1 MIQLLNI
8 TSSYRETA
16 RITFEILSTVVIDK
30 ACDEWNFVI
39 NSDRFYKKELL
50 KQVILDKRDEFVNQD
65 TKDDEL
71 DENKCRIGDSLPY
84 TLTVE
89 RTSSKLHDSSKTLP
103 RSLSISFC
111 KRKSR

>member
-39 NSDRFYKKELL
+39 NSAISFNEELL
-50 KQVILDKRDEFVNQD
+50 RKKNGLNVINQ
-65 TKDDEL
+65 L
-71 DENKCRIGDSLPY
+71 NKTQRMIN
-84 TLTVE
+84 
-89 RTSSKLHDSSKTLP
+89 
-103 RSLSISFC
+103 
-111 KRKSR
+111 

>member
-1 MIQLLNI
+1 MIQLFNV
-8 TSSYRETA
+8 TTSYRQIA
-16 RITFEILSTVVIDK
+16 IITFKILPTIVIEK
-30 ACDEWNFVI
+30 SSDEWNFVI
-39 NSDRFYKKELL
+39 NSNRFYKKELL
-50 KQVILDKRDEFVNQD
+50 RQVILDKRDEFVNQD